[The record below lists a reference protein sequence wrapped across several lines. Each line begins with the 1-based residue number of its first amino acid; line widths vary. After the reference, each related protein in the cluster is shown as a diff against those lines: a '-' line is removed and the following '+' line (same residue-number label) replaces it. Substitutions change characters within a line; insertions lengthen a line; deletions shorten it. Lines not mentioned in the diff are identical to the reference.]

1 MDVTPNNKA
10 RTFTVTILTP
20 EKIIYDGPI
29 VSLILPCETG
39 YLGVWVDHAPLIAN
53 IVPGKV
59 AIIKDHGQTPEI
71 FQIKGKGFLEV
82 LDNKVTVLLHHTE
95 LDA

>member
-1 MDVTPNNKA
+1 MDVIPNNKA

-29 VSLILPCETG
+29 VSLIVPCETG
-39 YLGVWVDHAPLIAN
+39 YLGVWVDHAPLVAT

-59 AIIKDHGQTPEI
+59 AIIKEHGQSPEI
-71 FQIKGKGFLEV
+71 FQLHGKGFLEV
-82 LDNKVTVLLHHTE
+82 LNNKVTVLLQYTE
-95 LDA
+95 LHA